1 MIILDS
7 TFLID
12 LIRSQNSAKHKKAVA
27 FLDEIIADGETTLHT
42 TFINVYELY
51 KGAYRTN
58 DVKESIRKIEI
69 YLQLI
74 NILQHTDDYYDI
86 YGEISANLERKG
98 TPIGKF
104 DEMVAAIAI
113 HNGAKILT
121 NNTKDF
127 ARIPGL
133 EIISH

>member
-12 LIRSQNSAKHKKAVA
+12 LIRSQNGARHKKALT
-27 FLDEIIADGETTLHT
+27 FLDEIIEDGETTLHIT
-42 TFINVYELY
+42 YINVYELY
-51 KGAYRTN
+51 KGAYRTK

-74 NILQHTDDYYDI
+74 NVLQHTDEYYDI

-113 HNGAKILT
+113 HNGAKLVT

-133 EIISH
+133 EIISY

>member
-1 MIILDS
+1 M
-7 TFLID
+7 
-12 LIRSQNSAKHKKAVA
+12 QV
-27 FLDEIIADGETTLHT
+27 
-42 TFINVYELY
+42 INVLE
-51 KGAYRTN
+51 
-58 DVKESIRKIEI
+58 
-69 YLQLI
+69 
-74 NILQHTDDYYDI
+74 HTVEYYDI
-86 YGEISANLERKG
+86 CGEISAELEKKG

>member
-1 MIILDS
+1 M
-7 TFLID
+7 
-12 LIRSQNSAKHKKAVA
+12 RSQNSTRHKRAKEILKKMVEDKQN
-27 FLDEIIADGETTLHT
+27 FNT
-42 TFINVYELY
+42 TFVNVYELY
-51 KGAYRTN
+51 KGAYRTK
-58 DVKESIRKIEI
+58 DVKGSIRKINR
-69 YLQLI
+69 YLQVI
-74 NILQHTDDYYDI
+74 NVLEHTDEYYDI
-86 YGEISANLERKG
+86 YGEISADLEKKG

>member
-12 LIRSQNSAKHKKAVA
+12 LIRSQNGARHKKALT
-27 FLDEIIADGETTLHT
+27 FLDEIIEDGETTLHT
-42 TFINVYELY
+42 TYINVYELY
-51 KGAYRTN
+51 KGAYRTK

-74 NILQHTDDYYDI
+74 NVLQHTDEYYDI

-113 HNGAKILT
+113 HNGAKLVT

>member
-12 LIRSQNSAKHKKAVA
+12 LIRSQNSAKHKKAVD

>member
-12 LIRSQNSAKHKKAVA
+12 LIRSQNGARHKKALT
-27 FLDEIIADGETTLHT
+27 FLDEIIEDGETTLHIT
-42 TFINVYELY
+42 YINVYELY
-51 KGAYRTN
+51 KGAYRTK

-74 NILQHTDDYYDI
+74 NVLQHTDEYYDI

-113 HNGAKILT
+113 HNGAKLVT

-127 ARIPGL
+127 ARIAGL
-133 EIISH
+133 KIISH